1 MNIRCPNCGAVHSLD
16 TLINDADASAVLK
29 AVLDMDAELGKAAI
43 RYIGLFRPAKSQLSW
58 SRTAKLLNEL
68 MPSIK
73 AATVE
78 RDGVSYP
85 APAAAWIHGFTE
97 TLAAR
102 DAGRLKTPLKSH
114 GYLYEIVSKWQP
126 SAAAAVPA
134 CPMPADAAAVN
145 TKLRQGVHALTQWAG
160 EDWLKQEIAAG
171 LSLLAAQNLK
181 GRPAAQDLP
190 VLAALWEQRLMEH
203 AVARGEVKLIAETD
217 RMRIQTAFKALQD
230 TQEWPNVIELI
241 RALPPRLIPR
251 VMLAKPQPDRAKGR
265 EELAKVRQTLNRKGS
280 EK

>member
-1 MNIRCPNCGAVHSLD
+1 MNVKCPNCGSVNSLD
-16 TLINDADASAVLK
+16 ALIADTGAADVMRCL
-29 AVLDMDAELGKAAI
+29 LELDAEIGKAAI

-58 SRTAKLLNEL
+58 ARTAKLLNEL

-73 AATVE
+73 AESVE

-126 SAAAAVPA
+126 SAAVAVPA

-171 LSLLAAQNLK
+171 FALLAAQNLK

-190 VLAALWEQRLMEH
+190 ILAALWEQRLMDH

-217 RMRIQTAFKALQD
+217 RMRIQTAFKALRD

-251 VMLAKPQPDRAKGR
+251 AMLAKPQPDRAKGR
-265 EELAKVRQTLNRKGS
+265 EELAKVRQTLSRKGNQ
-280 EK
+280 K

>member
-1 MNIRCPNCGAVHSLD
+1 MNIKCPNCGAVHSLD
-16 TLINDADASAVLK
+16 SLINDTDASAVLK

-73 AATVE
+73 AESVE

-85 APAAAWIHGFTE
+85 AP
-97 TLAAR
+97 
-102 DAGRLKTPLKSH
+102 
-114 GYLYEIVSKWQP
+114 
-126 SAAAAVPA
+126 
-134 CPMPADAAAVN
+134 AAAVN

-171 LSLLAAQNLK
+171 FSLLAAQNLK

-251 VMLAKPQPDRAKGR
+251 SMLAKPQPDRAKGR
-265 EELAKVRQTLNRKGS
+265 EELAKVRRNLNRKGS

>member
-1 MNIRCPNCGAVHSLD
+1 M
-16 TLINDADASAVLK
+16 
-29 AVLDMDAELGKAAI
+29 
-43 RYIGLFRPAKSQLSW
+43 
-58 SRTAKLLNEL
+58 
-68 MPSIK
+68 
-73 AATVE
+73 
-78 RDGVSYP
+78 
-85 APAAAWIHGFTE
+85 
-97 TLAAR
+97 
-102 DAGRLKTPLKSH
+102 
-114 GYLYEIVSKWQP
+114 
-126 SAAAAVPA
+126 PA
-134 CPMPADAAAVN
+134 CPIPADAAAVN

-171 LSLLAAQNLK
+171 FALLAAQNLK

-203 AVARGEVKLIAETD
+203 AVARGEAKLIAETD

-251 VMLAKPQPDRAKGR
+251 SMLAKPKSDRTKGR

>member
-1 MNIRCPNCGAVHSLD
+1 MNVKCPNCGAVHSLD
-16 TLINDADASAVLK
+16 SLINDADASAVLK
-29 AVLDMDAELGKAAI
+29 AVLEMDAELGKAAI

-68 MPSIK
+68 LPMIK

-102 DAGRLKTPLKSH
+102 DIGRLKTPLKSH
-114 GYLYEIVSKWQP
+114 GYLLEIVSQWQGSGLPSPQP
-126 SAAAAVPA
+126 SPTERGGEGGAPS
-134 CPMPADAAAVN
+134 
-145 TKLRQGVHALTQWAG
+145 KLRQGVAALGEWAG
-160 EDWLKQEIAAG
+160 NDWAKREIASGFA
-171 LSLLAAQNLK
+171 LLAALNLPN
-181 GRPAAQDLP
+181 RPAAQDLP
-190 VLAALWEQRLMEH
+190 V
-203 AVARGEVKLIAETD
+203 VAEIWYRQLKEKKEIVSPEYDPI
-217 RMRIQTAFKALQD
+217 RIQTGFKVLQAAE
-230 TQEWPNVIELI
+230 TWPQPAELL
-241 RALPPRLIPR
+241 RNLPPRLVPR
-251 VMLAKPQPDRAKGR
+251 VMLEKPQHDRAKGR